1 MTIRPLSTA
10 SIDCFRTDGSLMDLA
25 RPLPAEVDFSVMAGA
40 LSRIARFSGMPKDGA
55 FSVAQH
61 CVMGAEAL
69 LAEGEDELTAAL
81 FLLHD
86 GHEFLIGDKSRPF
99 QQLLAAVLS
108 DSHGAA
114 MGQAL
119 HGAIGHIKAGWD
131 EAIYTAAR
139 LPPPSAWTNRQR
151 MVVEAMDERMAVAEA
166 IALFGQKAADGLT
179 RRHRQPPKLRGAIIP
194 WGPVKAELAFTAL
207 FKKLRGYQLFCDAQ
221 AAHLAHVAASAPK
234 TAKRG

>member
-25 RPLPAEVDFSVMAGA
+25 RPLPAEVDFAVMAGR
-40 LSRIARFSGMPKDGA
+40 LSRIARFSGAPKDGA

-61 CVMGAEAL
+61 CVMGAETL

-86 GHEFLIGDKSRPF
+86 GHEFLIGDKTRPF
-99 QQLLAAVLS
+99 QSLLAAVLAYR
-108 DSHGAA
+108 HGAA

-119 HGAIGHIKAGWD
+119 HLAIADIKAGWD

-151 MVVEAMDERMAVAEA
+151 MTVHQMDQRMLHAEA
-166 IALFGQKAADGLT
+166 QALFGRQAGEWVKTQKALKPLPWASL
-179 RRHRQPPKLRGAIIP
+179 KI
-194 WGPVKAELAFTAL
+194 WGPMLAEERFTAL
-207 FKKLRGYQLFCDAQ
+207 FKKLRGYQLFCDVQ
-221 AAHLAHVAASAPK
+221 AAHRAHVAASAPK